1 MNLYIQLFIIF
12 MITYYLF
19 FYGKKSKNVKKVEKF
34 AGNTTYGSRTVN
46 NMFTPYSKNYTDLND
61 LSLPKSKNMYP
72 IDFDVTSLDKKR
84 VKYLKAVNNSLDE
97 IRLLANKDQETI

>member
-19 FYGKKSKNVKKVEKF
+19 FTGRNSTKSIKKQLINQVDKKIENFKGSTF
-34 AGNTTYGSRTVN
+34 GSRTLN

-61 LSLPKSKNMYP
+61 LSCLNEL
-72 IDFDVTSLDKKR
+72 TW
-84 VKYLKAVNNSLDE
+84 
-97 IRLLANKDQETI
+97 